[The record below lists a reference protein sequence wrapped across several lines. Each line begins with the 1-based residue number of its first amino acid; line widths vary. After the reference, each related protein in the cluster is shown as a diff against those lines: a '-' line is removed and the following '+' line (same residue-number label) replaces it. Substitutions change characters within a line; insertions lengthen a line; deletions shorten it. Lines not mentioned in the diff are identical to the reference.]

1 MGGAVVQIE
10 RKAPGVFMEFLKYRQ
25 RFFDLDR
32 SSVDNIEIYLNRE
45 EEDSAVKVKGII
57 TRYTVLRSTGEKE
70 KGSIETNL
78 EISSTAVSSN

>member
-1 MGGAVVQIE
+1 M
-10 RKAPGVFMEFLKYRQ
+10 FL
-25 RFFDLDR
+25 DVDR

-57 TRYTVLRSTGEKE
+57 TRYTVLRITREKE

-78 EISSTAVSSN
+78 EISSTEVSSN